1 MLIPSLIFF
10 TMMMLMDIA
19 GGVRTRD
26 SAKNKRH
33 KIYKLLG

>member
-10 TMMMLMDIA
+10 AMLMDIA